1 MHRTGS
7 NETENGSAEDPF
19 SMHRTGSNETA
30 LVSEFPSIIINDG
43 NVIIAQGQGKKPVF
57 ILSD

>member
-7 NETENGSAEDPF
+7 NETVQ
-19 SMHRTGSNETA
+19 
-30 LVSEFPSIIINDG
+30 VSEFPSIINDG